1 MSASISRLDHR
12 ATPGYEFE
20 DAMSGNDQATLSTVP
35 PLPAAGWLFGGGVA
49 GLIGLARRHARAG
62 N

>member
-1 MSASISRLDHR
+1 
-12 ATPGYEFE
+12 
-20 DAMSGNDQATLSTVP
+20 MSGNDQATLSTVP